1 MTADQQ
7 QAALRMLQALIIQAR
22 FEAFEVGANEVGE
35 LLDDL
40 ELLPVFIAEN
50 RTEDFDLAIQG
61 VIEKHPEC
69 RYVLKQ
75 SSDQPA
81 IVG

>member
-40 ELLPVFIAEN
+40 ELLPVFIAES

-61 VIEKHPEC
+61 VVENHPAC
-69 RYVLKQ
+69 RYVLNQ
-75 SSDQPA
+75 SSNQPA

>member
-1 MTADQQ
+1 MTAEQQ

-22 FEAFEVGANEVGE
+22 FAAFEVGANEVGE

-61 VIEKHPEC
+61 VVEKHPEC
-69 RYVLKQ
+69 RYVLNQ
-75 SSDQPA
+75 SSNQPA

>member
-40 ELLPVFIAEN
+40 ELLPVYIAEH

-61 VIEKHPEC
+61 VVEKHPEC
-69 RYVLKQ
+69 RYVLNQ
-75 SSDQPA
+75 SSNQPA